1 MRPVM
6 TLLMARVCNH
16 HQGKPSITEGQRTVA
31 MVTEMIHS
39 ASLIHDDVIDQ
50 AGLRRNRP
58 AMHRVWGERK
68 VSLPGCIKT
77 AQCTSALSCTDS
89 RQP

>member
-1 MRPVM
+1 M

-16 HQGKPSITEGQRTVA
+16 HQGKPSVTEGQRTVA

-50 AGLRRNRP
+50 AGLRRSRP

-68 VSLPGCIKT
+68 VGESLPGGVQT
-77 AQCTSALSCTDS
+77 APTASALPSTAC